1 MEAIMS
7 IEAISD
13 DDDLLV
19 RSLQGVPGPFPFE
32 PIRPIPTPDYSA
44 LSSISP
50 AQKSE
55 APKHRPTLPPP
66 QTNIM
71 GPLIQLHLET
81 ERQEGKAAQAFRND
95 ITEALDKMERLTAEK
110 QEALEKEA
118 KAMKARDTW
127 TVLGHVA
134 QYVAG
139 ASAIIF
145 GATTFT
151 IAPAAGLL
159 LIASGGLGLINRVLH
174 DTPLLEAIVAWK
186 TESEELQKKYT
197 HQIEMGLFYLQMG
210 LGLAGGI
217 WAWQAGAF
225 VAAQAAN
232 TQTALQ
238 NASSI
243 VTTASAV
250 MSVGSQVG
258 VAIQNKKRADMEA
271 LIHRLSGQITTEQ
284 QTVYQNISEIN
295 RAIEGGQSQVEE
307 LRQLIQTLQISFD

>member
-1 MEAIMS
+1 MTVDAL
-7 IEAISD
+7 D

-19 RSLQGVPGPFPFE
+19 RSLQGVPSPFPFE
-32 PIRPIPTPDYSA
+32 PIRPIPSPGHSP
-44 LSSISP
+44 LSSIS
-50 AQKSE
+50 AAEKTE
-55 APKHRPTLPPP
+55 VPKHRPTLSSP
-66 QTNIM
+66 NVNVM
-71 GPLIQLHLET
+71 APLIALHLET
-81 ERQEGKAAQAFRND
+81 ERLEGKAAAAFRQD
-95 ITEALDKMERLTAEK
+95 ITESLDKMDRLNAEK

-127 TVLGHVA
+127 TVLGHVS

-145 GATTFT
+145 GAATLA
-151 IAPAAGLL
+151 IAPAAGWL
-159 LIASGGLGLINRVLH
+159 LIASGGLGLANRVLH
-174 DTPLLEAIVAWK
+174 DTPLLETIVAWK

-225 VAAQAAN
+225 AAAQATT
-232 TQTALQ
+232 TQAALQ
-238 NASSI
+238 KATSI
-243 VTTASAV
+243 VATASGV

-258 VAIQNKKRADMEA
+258 VAVQNKKRADMEA

-284 QTVYQNISEIN
+284 QTIYQNISEIN